1 MKCQE
6 SLVLYKVSGNSLS
19 KQVENLQVR
28 NVLPQAIPQK
38 HEKPSSQ
45 MERAALGHLLCG
57 DPAGFALAGVSRAA
71 EVPPFSEIVTFL
83 ILRFHSR
90 HRKTNLPCGQ
100 ATEDQGSS

>member
-1 MKCQE
+1 MSEMFCP
-6 SLVLYKVSGNSLS
+6 G
-19 KQVENLQVR
+19 
-28 NVLPQAIPQK
+28 AIPQK

-45 MERAALGHLLCG
+45 MEKAALGQLLCG
-57 DPAGFALAGVSRAA
+57 DPAGFALAGMSRAA

-90 HRKTNLPCGQ
+90 RRKTNLPCGQ